1 MYEKLFEQAE
11 SVMKPLDRMFAINM
25 QTWDD
30 WREKQTA
37 FFNDLME
44 KGMDYSRDLSDKR
57 DFQSLLNWQQSYW
70 ESVQE
75 KLAENARES
84 FALFS
89 EAQEKMIGLYED
101 SLANAT
107 DVTEKAASET
117 QAGVNRAATDVSE
130 TAKKARNAATD
141 QAKAATSQAKKV
153 TKEAKKETAS
163 EANS

>member
-25 QTWDD
+25 QTLDD

-44 KGMDYSRDLSDKR
+44 KGMDYSRDLSDKK
-57 DFQSLLNWQQSYW
+57 DFQSLLDWQQSYW
-70 ESVQE
+70 GSVQE
-75 KLAENARES
+75 KLTENARES
-84 FALFS
+84 FALFA

-107 DVTEKAASET
+107 DVADRAASET
-117 QAGVNRAATDVSE
+117 RAGVNKAAADVSE
-130 TAKKARNAATD
+130 TAKKARNTATN
-141 QAKAATSQAKKV
+141 QAKKV
-153 TKEAKKETAS
+153 TREAKKETAS
-163 EANS
+163 AESEANS

>member
-11 SVMKPLDRMFAINM
+11 SVMKPLDKMFAINM
-25 QTWDD
+25 QTLDE
-30 WREKQTA
+30 WRDKQTA

-44 KGMDYSRDLSDKR
+44 KGMDYSRDLSGKR
-57 DFQSLLNWQQSYW
+57 DIQSLLNWQQSYW

-75 KLAENARES
+75 KLTENARES

-107 DVTEKAASET
+107 DVAEKAASET
-117 QAGVNRAATDVSE
+117 RSGVSRVAADVSE
-130 TAKKARNAATD
+130 TAKKARNTATN
-141 QAKAATSQAKKV
+141 QAKKA
-153 TKEAKKETAS
+153 TKEAKKEVASAES
-163 EANS
+163 EASS

>member
-11 SVMKPLDRMFAINM
+11 SVMKPLDKMFAINM
-25 QTWDD
+25 QTLDE
-30 WREKQTA
+30 WREKQTT

-70 ESVQE
+70 ETVQE
-75 KLAENARES
+75 KLTENARES

-101 SLANAT
+101 SVANAA
-107 DVTEKAASET
+107 DVAGKAASET
-117 QAGVNRAATDVSE
+117 RANASKAAADVTE
-130 TAKKARNAATD
+130 TAKKAKHTASNHANTA
-141 QAKAATSQAKKV
+141 SNHAKKA
-153 TKEAKKETAS
+153 TKEAKKETA
-163 EANS
+163 NS

>member
-25 QTWDD
+25 QTLDD

-44 KGMDYSRDLSDKR
+44 KGMDYSRDLSDKK
-57 DFQSLLNWQQSYW
+57 DFQSLLDWQQSYW
-70 ESVQE
+70 GSVQE
-75 KLAENARES
+75 KLTENARES

-107 DVTEKAASET
+107 DVADRAASET
-117 QAGVNRAATDVSE
+117 RAGVNKAAADVSE
-130 TAKKARNAATD
+130 TAKKARNTATN
-141 QAKAATSQAKKV
+141 QAKKV
-153 TKEAKKETAS
+153 TREAKKETAS
-163 EANS
+163 AESEANS

>member
-11 SVMKPLDRMFAINM
+11 SVMKPLDKMFAINM
-25 QTWDD
+25 QTLDE
-30 WREKQTA
+30 WREKQTT

-70 ESVQE
+70 ETVQE
-75 KLAENARES
+75 KLTENARES

-101 SLANAT
+101 SVANAA
-107 DVTEKAASET
+107 DVAGKAASET
-117 QAGVNRAATDVSE
+117 RANASKAAADVTE
-130 TAKKARNAATD
+130 TAKK
-141 QAKAATSQAKKV
+141 SQ
-153 TKEAKKETAS
+153 THGE
-163 EANS
+163 

>member
-25 QTWDD
+25 QTLDE
-30 WREKQTA
+30 WRDKQTT

-70 ESVQE
+70 ETVQE
-75 KLAENARES
+75 KLTENARES

-89 EAQEKMIGLYED
+89 EAQERMIGLYED
-101 SLANAT
+101 SVANAT
-107 DVTEKAASET
+107 DMAGKAASET
-117 QAGVNRAATDVSE
+117 RANASRAATDVSE
-130 TAKKARNAATD
+130 TAKKAKNTV
-141 QAKAATSQAKKV
+141 SNQAKKA
-153 TKEAKKETAS
+153 TKEVKKETAS
-163 EANS
+163 ETHS